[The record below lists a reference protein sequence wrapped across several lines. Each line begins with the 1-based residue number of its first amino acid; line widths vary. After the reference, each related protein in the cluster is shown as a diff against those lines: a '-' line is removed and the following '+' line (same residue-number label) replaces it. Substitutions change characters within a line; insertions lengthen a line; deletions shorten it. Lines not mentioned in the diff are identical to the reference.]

1 LPAIKLIIFNRGSKA
16 IRQLYIA
23 RKPEASGIEVK
34 FPAELTQDPHSHME
48 KTKPFLKPGESPF
61 GFRKGKNM

>member
-1 LPAIKLIIFNRGSKA
+1 LMFTYVNFFRYYLPAIKLIIFNRGNKA

-34 FPAELTQDPHSHME
+34 FPAELMQDPE
-48 KTKPFLKPGESPF
+48 TIWKRPSPS
-61 GFRKGKNM
+61 